1 MERWDGGRGEGS
13 EVELGGWGDEGEHV
27 GVSKAVRTILGK
39 DVIVFDLETSPTL
52 A

>member
-1 MERWDGGRGEGS
+1 ME
-13 EVELGGWGDEGEHV
+13 EGEREVKWSWEV
-27 GVSKAVRTILGK
+27 GEMRVSMWEYLKAVRTILGK